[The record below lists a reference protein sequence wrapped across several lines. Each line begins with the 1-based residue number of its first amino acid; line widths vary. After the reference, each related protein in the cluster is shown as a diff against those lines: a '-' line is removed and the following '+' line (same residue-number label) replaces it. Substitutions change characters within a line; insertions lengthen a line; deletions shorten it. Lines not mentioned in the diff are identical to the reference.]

1 VLNFFKPESGGLTRE
16 GLKTYLERSGS
27 VEYALQI
34 ARSEIQRA
42 RDEID
47 FLPASGAKT
56 ALLEIPEYV
65 LERTS

>member
-1 VLNFFKPESGGLTRE
+1 LKP
-16 GLKTYLERSGS
+16 YLDRSGS

-42 RDEID
+42 RDEIG

-65 LERTS
+65 LDRTS